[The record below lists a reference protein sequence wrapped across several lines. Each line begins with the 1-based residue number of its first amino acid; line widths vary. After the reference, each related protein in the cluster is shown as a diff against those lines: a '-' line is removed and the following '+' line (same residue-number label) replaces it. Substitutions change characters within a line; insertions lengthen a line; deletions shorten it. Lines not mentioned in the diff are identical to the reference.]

1 MRLALGLLLVPLVG
15 CSQILG
21 IQDPSIGSDGGHD
34 AGQTDGPPIGD
45 HLEFSIGN
53 FSVAQQQAARFQV
66 LLVHQSGQK
75 EDVTGS
81 ATLTLTADTPA
92 TGTLGQD
99 DTARIFSG
107 AASGST
113 KLVAAYPSAL
123 SASIIA
129 TVTTFTCHPVINEFQ
144 TGASAGANKGSD
156 EFVEIFNPCTNAQPV
171 DGWTLDYRSFGVIT
185 PVTAADTFT
194 LITLAGTMAKGEVRL
209 YSSSLYTGTNPV
221 PIASWDSTSKGLN
234 DMGGSLG
241 LRNATGTLVDSVGY
255 GDAAPGNVFIEG
267 SPSLAPPPSGSVSRS
282 PFDGR
287 DDGIGTVDGNNV
299 TNFAITTTT
308 TPGALNFP

>member
-1 MRLALGLLLVPLVG
+1 VRLALGLLIVPVVG

-21 IQDPSIGSDGGHD
+21 IQDPSAGSDGGRD
-34 AGQTDGPPIGD
+34 AGPIDAPPTGD

-53 FSVAQQQAARFQV
+53 FSVAQQQMARFQV

-81 ATLTLTADTPA
+81 TMLTVTSQTPA

-99 DTARIFSG
+99 DTARIFS
-107 AASGST
+107 AAATGSS

-144 TGASAGANKGSD
+144 TGGTAGGSD
-156 EFVEIFNPCTNAQPV
+156 EFIEIYNPCTADMPV
-171 DGWTLDYRSFGVIT
+171 ANWTLDYRSFNVVT
-185 PVTAADTFT
+185 PVDPINDTFT
-194 LITLAGTMAKGEVRL
+194 LITLAGTITKGGFRL
-209 YSSSLYTGTNPV
+209 YVGSKYSGTETTDGAWGTNM
-221 PIASWDSTSKGLN
+221 GLA
-234 DMGGSLG
+234 DMGGSIA
-241 LRNATGTLVDSVGY
+241 LRDATGKVVDSLGY
-255 GDAAPGNVFIEG
+255 GDVMAGNVFIEG
-267 SPSLAPPPSGSVSRS
+267 AACLAPPPSGSVSRS
-282 PFDGR
+282 PFDGN
-287 DDGIGTVDGNNV
+287 DAGIGAVDGNNS

-308 TPGALNFP
+308 TPGARNFP